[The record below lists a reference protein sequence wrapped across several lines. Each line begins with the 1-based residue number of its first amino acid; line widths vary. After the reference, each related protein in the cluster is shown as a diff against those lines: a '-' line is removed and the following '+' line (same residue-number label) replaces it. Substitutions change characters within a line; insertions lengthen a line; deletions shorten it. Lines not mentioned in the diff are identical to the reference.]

1 MEGGTHQK
9 DMIVSMD
16 HNRYHISHNRWSVGV
31 MSKRTYGNLWH
42 IDGQWVSGQN
52 VLMFLFF
59 FAQLPL
65 QELKF
70 IGQFN
75 FSLALPDI
83 VANKT
88 LGESALPG
96 KFFYQS
102 YVSKPFASTPCLG
115 DLALLFF
122 FFFSIVFR
130 LCHHTGKVISS
141 RDLPLSFTSV
151 QWLMNVSKW
160 YSCWKS

>member
-1 MEGGTHQK
+1 MDSGCHVKTYVWK
-9 DMIVSMD
+9 SMV
-16 HNRYHISHNRWSVGV
+16 HRWTVGV
-31 MSKRTYGNLWH
+31 RSKRTYA
-42 IDGQWVSGQN
+42 S
-52 VLMFLFF
+52 FLFCVKRV
-59 FAQLPL
+59 AQLPL
-65 QELKF
+65 QELNL
-70 IGQFN
+70 ISQFN
-75 FSLALPDI
+75 FNLALPEI

-88 LGESALPG
+88 LGKSALPG

-141 RDLPLSFTSV
+141 RDLPLSFTSFL
-151 QWLMNVSKW
+151 WLMNVSK
-160 YSCWKS
+160 